1 MGKSMLRPNYEAI
14 DQSGRTYIR
23 PALTVDELPLAER
36 LNALVDMRP
45 VISEIVGIEPLGKF
59 SYGLPIYTAFRMTLG
74 QAKQHVHSKILLL
87 KGCDLNLNFHP
98 KYVAINSI

>member
-1 MGKSMLRPNYEAI
+1 MFRPNDEAI

-23 PALTVDELPLAER
+23 PALTVDEFPLAER
-36 LNALVDMRP
+36 LSALVDMRP

-87 KGCDLNLNFHP
+87 KGFDMNLNFHP
-98 KYVAINSI
+98 AYVGVNSI